1 MSKKGINP
9 KRDEKVGKEER
20 DDVKMA
26 EVKLIYSLHVT
37 FIFFAFRFSYGII
50 IRPCR
55 RNDSSGI
62 PLINRWKFEIEQN
75 PKYQQIVATWEQ

>member
-1 MSKKGINP
+1 MSKKSMNP

-20 DDVKMA
+20 DDEKVA
-26 EVKLIYSLHVT
+26 EVKLICALHVT

-55 RNDSSGI
+55 RNNSSGI

-75 PKYQQIVATWEQ
+75 PKYQRIVAT